1 MSFTGS
7 TKPLALI
14 TGAANGIGLATA
26 RNLAAKN
33 YDLVLFDRDQ
43 PNLEL
48 AQAELEKLGAKV
60 QIHNLDLSKS
70 HALEGQLETIINQ
83 LEIDA
88 LVNNAGVGFARTT
101 EQTTL
106 DEWELTFAVNITAS
120 FLLCK
125 IIVPQMIKRGG
136 GVIVNVILAIVIFIG
151 IAWFWGD
158 DFLPAKN
165 LSYGIHP
172 TEISKKMGLQ
182 DGDIIVALDQK
193 ELKDFFELE
202 SKIVL
207 EDPKTIQVKRGDSVL
222 SLSIPT
228 TIAAELANANNST
241 GFVVPMFP
249 VIVDSIGKAAVVV
262 EGSFQKNDTLLSIN
276 GESVKYQHEFIEVKK
291 KYSDSLVTVIAKRGM
306 DTVTIRTLIN
316 NKAQLGLFVKL
327 PMQLFKTVH
336 QEYSFAEAIPTG
348 IQRCFTT
355 LDNYVT
361 GIKQIFTGKVN
372 PNDSLGSLI
381 SIGNTFPS
389 QWDWERFWTLTA
401 VFSIVLGFM
410 NVLPIPALDGGHA
423 LFILFEMI
431 TGRKPSDKFM
441 EYAQIAG
448 MVLMLGL
455 MLYALGLDFWRL
467 FK

>member
-1 MSFTGS
+1 MY
-7 TKPLALI
+7 LAAIDL
-14 TGAANGIGLATA
+14 TVLAT
-26 RNLAAKN
+26 KT
-33 YDLVLFDRDQ
+33 
-43 PNLEL
+43 
-48 AQAELEKLGAKV
+48 AQF
-60 QIHNLDLSKS
+60 ILSFS
-70 HALEGQLETIINQ
+70 
-83 LEIDA
+83 
-88 LVNNAGVGFARTT
+88 
-101 EQTTL
+101 
-106 DEWELTFAVNITAS
+106 
-120 FLLCK
+120 
-125 IIVPQMIKRGG
+125 IIVVLHELGHFIPARLFGARVEKFYLFFNPGFSLWKKKIGDTEYGLGWIPFGGYVKISGMIDESMDKEQMNKAPESYELRSKPAYQRLIVMLG

-158 DFLPAKN
+158 EFLPAKN

-172 TEISKKMGLQ
+172 TEISKKMGLK
-182 DGDIIVALDQK
+182 DGDIIMSLDQK

-207 EDPKTIQVKRGDSVL
+207 EDAKTIQVKRGDSVL
-222 SLSIPT
+222 SLAIPAT
-228 TIAAELANANNST
+228 VASELSNANNT
-241 GFVVPMFP
+241 TAFVLPLFP
-249 VIVDSIGKAAVVV
+249 VIVDSIGKSAVMV
-262 EGSFQKNDTLLSIN
+262 EGNFQKNDTLLSIN
-276 GESVKYQHEFIEVKK
+276 GQSVKYQHEFIEVKK

-448 MVLMLGL
+448 MILMFGL

>member
-1 MSFTGS
+1 MY
-7 TKPLALI
+7 LAAIDL
-14 TGAANGIGLATA
+14 TVLAT
-26 RNLAAKN
+26 KT
-33 YDLVLFDRDQ
+33 
-43 PNLEL
+43 
-48 AQAELEKLGAKV
+48 AQF
-60 QIHNLDLSKS
+60 ILSFS
-70 HALEGQLETIINQ
+70 
-83 LEIDA
+83 
-88 LVNNAGVGFARTT
+88 
-101 EQTTL
+101 
-106 DEWELTFAVNITAS
+106 
-120 FLLCK
+120 
-125 IIVPQMIKRGG
+125 IIVVLHELGHFIPARLFGARVEKFYLFFNPGFSLWKKKIGDTEYGLGWIPFGGYVKISGMIDESMDKEQMNKAPESFELRSKPAYQRLIVMLG

-182 DGDIIVALDQK
+182 DGDIIVSLDQK

-207 EDPKTIQVKRGDSVL
+207 EDPKTIQVKREDSVL
-222 SLSIPT
+222 SLAIPT

-241 GFVVPMFP
+241 AFVVPMFP
-249 VIVDSIGKAAVVV
+249 VIVDSIGKSAVVV

-276 GESVKYQHEFIEVKK
+276 GQSVKFQHEFIEVKK
-291 KYSDSLVTVIAKRGM
+291 KYSDSLVTILAKRGM
-306 DTVTIRTLIN
+306 DTVKIRTLIN

-448 MVLMLGL
+448 MILMFGL

>member
-1 MSFTGS
+1 MY
-7 TKPLALI
+7 LAAIDL
-14 TGAANGIGLATA
+14 TVLAT
-26 RNLAAKN
+26 KT
-33 YDLVLFDRDQ
+33 
-43 PNLEL
+43 
-48 AQAELEKLGAKV
+48 AQF
-60 QIHNLDLSKS
+60 ILSFS
-70 HALEGQLETIINQ
+70 
-83 LEIDA
+83 
-88 LVNNAGVGFARTT
+88 
-101 EQTTL
+101 
-106 DEWELTFAVNITAS
+106 
-120 FLLCK
+120 
-125 IIVPQMIKRGG
+125 IIVVLHELGHFLPARLFGARVEKFYLFFNPGFSLWKKKIGETEYGLGWIPFGGYVKISGMIDESMDKEQLNKAPESYELRSKPAYQRLIVMLG

-151 IAWFWGD
+151 IAWYWGD

-165 LSYGIHP
+165 VTYGVHA
-172 TEISKKMGLQ
+172 TELSKKVGIQ
-182 DGDIIVALDQK
+182 DGDIIVSLDQK
-193 ELKDFFELE
+193 ELTDFFELE

-207 EDPKTIQVKRGDSVL
+207 ENPKTIQVKRGDSLV
-222 SLSIPT
+222 SLAIPSSM
-228 TIAAELANANNST
+228 AADLANTNNT
-241 GFVVPMFP
+241 TAFVMPLFP
-249 VIVDSIGKAAVVV
+249 VIVDSVGKTAVVV
-262 EGSFQKNDTLLSIN
+262 EGNFQKNDTLLSIN
-276 GESVKYQHEFIEVKK
+276 GESIQFQHEFIEVKK
-291 KYSDSLVTVIAKRGM
+291 KYSDSLVTIVAKRGA
-306 DTVTIRTLIN
+306 DTVKIRTLIN

-336 QEYSFAEAIPTG
+336 QNYSFTEAIPTG
-348 IQRCFTT
+348 VKRCYTT

-448 MVLMLGL
+448 MILMFGL

>member
-1 MSFTGS
+1 MY
-7 TKPLALI
+7 LAAIDL
-14 TGAANGIGLATA
+14 TVLAT
-26 RNLAAKN
+26 KT
-33 YDLVLFDRDQ
+33 
-43 PNLEL
+43 
-48 AQAELEKLGAKV
+48 AQF
-60 QIHNLDLSKS
+60 ILSFS
-70 HALEGQLETIINQ
+70 
-83 LEIDA
+83 
-88 LVNNAGVGFARTT
+88 
-101 EQTTL
+101 
-106 DEWELTFAVNITAS
+106 
-120 FLLCK
+120 
-125 IIVPQMIKRGG
+125 IIVVLHELGHFIPARLFGARVEKFYLFFNPGFSLWKKKIGDTEYGLGWIPFGGYVKISGMIDESMDKEQMNKAPESYELRSKPAYQRLIVMLG

-182 DGDIIVALDQK
+182 DGDIIVSLDQK

-202 SKIVL
+202 SKLVL
-207 EDPKTIQVKRGDSVL
+207 EDAKTIQIKRGDSVL
-222 SLSIPT
+222 SLPIPT
-228 TIAAELANANNST
+228 TIATELSNANNT
-241 GFVVPMFP
+241 TAFVVPLFP
-249 VIVDSIGKAAVVV
+249 VIVDSIGKSAVMV

-276 GESVKYQHEFIEVKK
+276 GQSIQFQHEFIEVKK

-306 DTVTIRTLIN
+306 DTVKIRTLIN

-448 MVLMLGL
+448 MILMFGL

>member
-1 MSFTGS
+1 MY
-7 TKPLALI
+7 LAAIDL
-14 TGAANGIGLATA
+14 TVLAT
-26 RNLAAKN
+26 KT
-33 YDLVLFDRDQ
+33 
-43 PNLEL
+43 
-48 AQAELEKLGAKV
+48 AQF
-60 QIHNLDLSKS
+60 ILSFS
-70 HALEGQLETIINQ
+70 
-83 LEIDA
+83 
-88 LVNNAGVGFARTT
+88 
-101 EQTTL
+101 
-106 DEWELTFAVNITAS
+106 
-120 FLLCK
+120 
-125 IIVPQMIKRGG
+125 IIVVLHELGHFIPARLFGARVEKFYLFFNPGFSLWKKKIGDTEYGLGWIPFGGYVKISGMIDESMDKEQLNKAPESYELRSKPAYQRLIVMLG

-158 DFLPAKN
+158 NFLPAKN

-172 TEISKKMGLQ
+172 SEISKKMGLK

-207 EDPKTIQVKRGDSVL
+207 EDAKTIQVKRGDSVL
-222 SLSIPT
+222 SLAIPT
-228 TIAAELANANNST
+228 TVAAELSNANNT
-241 GFVVPMFP
+241 TAFVMPLFP
-249 VIVDSIGKAAVVV
+249 VIVDSIGKSAVVV
-262 EGSFQKNDTLLSIN
+262 EGRFQKNDTLLSIN

-306 DTVTIRTLIN
+306 DTVKIRTLIN

-448 MVLMLGL
+448 MILMFGL

>member
-1 MSFTGS
+1 MY
-7 TKPLALI
+7 LAAIDL
-14 TGAANGIGLATA
+14 TVLAT
-26 RNLAAKN
+26 KT
-33 YDLVLFDRDQ
+33 
-43 PNLEL
+43 
-48 AQAELEKLGAKV
+48 AQF
-60 QIHNLDLSKS
+60 ILSFS
-70 HALEGQLETIINQ
+70 
-83 LEIDA
+83 
-88 LVNNAGVGFARTT
+88 
-101 EQTTL
+101 
-106 DEWELTFAVNITAS
+106 
-120 FLLCK
+120 
-125 IIVPQMIKRGG
+125 IIVVLHELGHFIPARLFGARVEKFYLFFNPGFSLWKKKIGDTEYGLGWIPFGGYVKISGMIDESMDKEQLNKAPESYELRSKPAYQRLIVMLG

-172 TEISKKMGLQ
+172 SEISKKVGLK
-182 DGDIIVALDQK
+182 DGDIIMSLDQK

-207 EDPKTIQVKRGDSVL
+207 EDAKTIQVKRGDTVL
-222 SLSIPT
+222 SLAIPT
-228 TIAAELANANNST
+228 TVATELSNANNTSA
-241 GFVVPMFP
+241 FVTPLFP
-249 VIVDSIGKAAVVV
+249 VIVDSIGKSAVVV
-262 EGSFQKNDTLLSIN
+262 EGSFQKNDTLISIN
-276 GESVKYQHEFIEVKK
+276 GQSVKYQHEFIEVKK
-291 KYSDSLVTVIAKRGM
+291 QYSDSLVTILAKRGM
-306 DTVTIRTLIN
+306 DTVKIRTLIN

-327 PMQLFKTVH
+327 PMQLFQTVH

-355 LDNYVT
+355 LNNYVT

-448 MVLMLGL
+448 MILMFGL

>member
-1 MSFTGS
+1 MY
-7 TKPLALI
+7 LAAIDL
-14 TGAANGIGLATA
+14 TVLAT
-26 RNLAAKN
+26 KT
-33 YDLVLFDRDQ
+33 
-43 PNLEL
+43 
-48 AQAELEKLGAKV
+48 AQF
-60 QIHNLDLSKS
+60 ILSFS
-70 HALEGQLETIINQ
+70 
-83 LEIDA
+83 
-88 LVNNAGVGFARTT
+88 
-101 EQTTL
+101 
-106 DEWELTFAVNITAS
+106 
-120 FLLCK
+120 
-125 IIVPQMIKRGG
+125 IIVVLHELGHFIPARLFGARVEKFYLFFNPGFSLWKKKIGDTEYGLGWIPFGGYVKISGMIDESMDKEQMNKAPESYELRSKPAYQRLIVMLG

-222 SLSIPT
+222 SLPIPT
-228 TIAAELANANNST
+228 SIAAELSNANNT
-241 GFVVPMFP
+241 TAFVVPLFP
-249 VIVDSIGKAAVVV
+249 VIVDSIGKSAVVV

-276 GESVKYQHEFIEVKK
+276 GQSIQFQHEFIEVKK
-291 KYSDSLVTVIAKRGM
+291 MYSDSLVTILAKRGM
-306 DTVTIRTLIN
+306 DTVKIRTLIN

-336 QEYSFAEAIPTG
+336 QAYSFAEAIPTG

-448 MVLMLGL
+448 MILMFGL

>member
-1 MSFTGS
+1 MY
-7 TKPLALI
+7 LAAIDL
-14 TGAANGIGLATA
+14 TVLAT
-26 RNLAAKN
+26 KT
-33 YDLVLFDRDQ
+33 
-43 PNLEL
+43 
-48 AQAELEKLGAKV
+48 AQF
-60 QIHNLDLSKS
+60 ILSFS
-70 HALEGQLETIINQ
+70 
-83 LEIDA
+83 
-88 LVNNAGVGFARTT
+88 
-101 EQTTL
+101 
-106 DEWELTFAVNITAS
+106 
-120 FLLCK
+120 
-125 IIVPQMIKRGG
+125 IIVVLHELGHFIPARLFGARVEKFYLFFNPGFSLWKKKIGDTEYGLGWIPFGGYVKISGMIDESMDKEQMNKAPESYELRSKPAYQRLIVMLG

-158 DFLPAKN
+158 NFLPAKN

-182 DGDIIVALDQK
+182 DGDIIVGLDQK

-207 EDPKTIQVKRGDSVL
+207 EDAKTIQIKRGDSTL
-222 SLSIPT
+222 SLAIPT
-228 TIAAELANANNST
+228 TVGAELSNANNAT
-241 GFVVPMFP
+241 AFVLPLFP
-249 VIVDSIGKAAVVV
+249 VIVDSIGKSAVMV

-306 DTVTIRTLIN
+306 DTVKIRTLIN

-355 LDNYVT
+355 LDNYVS

-448 MVLMLGL
+448 MILMFGL

>member
-1 MSFTGS
+1 MY
-7 TKPLALI
+7 LAAIDL
-14 TGAANGIGLATA
+14 TVLAT
-26 RNLAAKN
+26 KT
-33 YDLVLFDRDQ
+33 
-43 PNLEL
+43 
-48 AQAELEKLGAKV
+48 AQF
-60 QIHNLDLSKS
+60 ILSFS
-70 HALEGQLETIINQ
+70 
-83 LEIDA
+83 
-88 LVNNAGVGFARTT
+88 
-101 EQTTL
+101 
-106 DEWELTFAVNITAS
+106 
-120 FLLCK
+120 
-125 IIVPQMIKRGG
+125 IIVVLHELGHFIPARLFGARVEKFYLFFNPGFSLWKKKIGDTEYGLGWIPFGGYVKISGMIDESMDKEQMNKAPESYELRSKPAYQRLIVMLG

-182 DGDIIVALDQK
+182 DGDIIVSLDQK

-202 SKIVL
+202 SKLVL
-207 EDPKTIQVKRGDSVL
+207 EDAKTIQIKRGDSVL
-222 SLSIPT
+222 SLPIPT
-228 TIAAELANANNST
+228 TIAAELSNANNT
-241 GFVVPMFP
+241 TAFVVPLFP
-249 VIVDSIGKAAVVV
+249 VIVDSIGKSAVMV

-276 GESVKYQHEFIEVKK
+276 GQSIQFQHEFIEVKK
-291 KYSDSLVTVIAKRGM
+291 KYSDSLVTILAIRGM
-306 DTVTIRTLIN
+306 DTVKIRTLIN

-327 PMQLFKTVH
+327 PMQLFKTEH
-336 QEYSFAEAIPTG
+336 QAYSFAEAIPTG

-448 MVLMLGL
+448 MILMFGL

>member
-1 MSFTGS
+1 MY
-7 TKPLALI
+7 LAAIDL
-14 TGAANGIGLATA
+14 TVLAT
-26 RNLAAKN
+26 KT
-33 YDLVLFDRDQ
+33 
-43 PNLEL
+43 
-48 AQAELEKLGAKV
+48 AQF
-60 QIHNLDLSKS
+60 ILSFS
-70 HALEGQLETIINQ
+70 
-83 LEIDA
+83 
-88 LVNNAGVGFARTT
+88 
-101 EQTTL
+101 
-106 DEWELTFAVNITAS
+106 
-120 FLLCK
+120 
-125 IIVPQMIKRGG
+125 IIVVLHELGHFIPARLFGARVEKFYLFFNPGFSLWKKKIGDTEYGLGWIPFGGYVKIAGMIDESMDKEQLNKAPESYELRSKPAYQRLIVMLG
-136 GVIVNVILAIVIFIG
+136 GVLVNVILAIVIFIG

-158 DFLPAKN
+158 NFLPAKN

-172 TEISKKMGLQ
+172 TEISKKMGLK
-182 DGDIIVALDQK
+182 DGDIIAGLDQK

-207 EDPKTIQVKRGDSVL
+207 DNAKTIQIKRGDSVL
-222 SLSIPT
+222 SLAIPT
-228 TIAAELANANNST
+228 TIATELSNANNTSA
-241 GFVVPMFP
+241 FVLPLFP
-249 VIVDSIGKAAVVV
+249 VIVDSIGKSAVVV

-276 GESVKYQHEFIEVKK
+276 GESVQYQHEFIEVKK
-291 KYSDSLVTVIAKRGM
+291 KYSDSLVTVVAKRGM

-327 PMQLFKTVH
+327 PLQLFKTVH
-336 QEYSFAEAIPTG
+336 QEYSFTEAIPTG

-448 MVLMLGL
+448 MILMFGL

>member
-1 MSFTGS
+1 MY
-7 TKPLALI
+7 LAAIDL
-14 TGAANGIGLATA
+14 TVLAT
-26 RNLAAKN
+26 KT
-33 YDLVLFDRDQ
+33 
-43 PNLEL
+43 
-48 AQAELEKLGAKV
+48 AQF
-60 QIHNLDLSKS
+60 ILSFS
-70 HALEGQLETIINQ
+70 
-83 LEIDA
+83 
-88 LVNNAGVGFARTT
+88 
-101 EQTTL
+101 
-106 DEWELTFAVNITAS
+106 
-120 FLLCK
+120 
-125 IIVPQMIKRGG
+125 IIVVLHELGHFIPARLFGARVEKFYLFFNPGFSLWKKKIGDTEYGLGWIPFGGYVKISGMIDESMDKEQMNKAPESFELRSKPAYQRLIVMLG

-276 GESVKYQHEFIEVKK
+276 GQSVKYQHEFIEVKK

-306 DTVTIRTLIN
+306 DTVKIRTLIN

-448 MVLMLGL
+448 MILMFGL

>member
-1 MSFTGS
+1 MY
-7 TKPLALI
+7 LAAIDL
-14 TGAANGIGLATA
+14 TVLAT
-26 RNLAAKN
+26 KT
-33 YDLVLFDRDQ
+33 
-43 PNLEL
+43 
-48 AQAELEKLGAKV
+48 AQF
-60 QIHNLDLSKS
+60 ILSFS
-70 HALEGQLETIINQ
+70 
-83 LEIDA
+83 
-88 LVNNAGVGFARTT
+88 
-101 EQTTL
+101 
-106 DEWELTFAVNITAS
+106 
-120 FLLCK
+120 
-125 IIVPQMIKRGG
+125 IIVVLHELGHFIPARLFGARVEKFYLFFNPGFSLWKKKIGDTEYGLGWIPFGGYVKIAGMIDESMDKEQLNKAPESYELRSKPAYQRLVVMLG
-136 GVIVNVILAIVIFIG
+136 GVLVNVILAIVIFIG

-158 DFLPAKN
+158 NFLPAKN

-172 TEISKKMGLQ
+172 TEISKKMGLK
-182 DGDIIVALDQK
+182 DGDIIAGLDQK

-207 EDPKTIQVKRGDSVL
+207 EDAKTIQVKRGDSLL
-222 SLSIPT
+222 SLAIPT
-228 TIAAELANANNST
+228 TVASELSNANNT
-241 GFVVPMFP
+241 TAFVLPLFP
-249 VIVDSIGKAAVVV
+249 VIVDSIGKSAVVV

-276 GESVKYQHEFIEVKK
+276 GESVQYQHEFIEVKK
-291 KYSDSLVTVIAKRGM
+291 KYSDSLVTVVAKRGM

-327 PMQLFKTVH
+327 PLQLFKTVH
-336 QEYSFAEAIPTG
+336 QEYSFTEAIPTG

-448 MVLMLGL
+448 MILMFGL

>member
-1 MSFTGS
+1 MY
-7 TKPLALI
+7 LAAIDL
-14 TGAANGIGLATA
+14 TVLAT
-26 RNLAAKN
+26 KT
-33 YDLVLFDRDQ
+33 
-43 PNLEL
+43 
-48 AQAELEKLGAKV
+48 AQF
-60 QIHNLDLSKS
+60 ILSFS
-70 HALEGQLETIINQ
+70 
-83 LEIDA
+83 
-88 LVNNAGVGFARTT
+88 
-101 EQTTL
+101 
-106 DEWELTFAVNITAS
+106 
-120 FLLCK
+120 
-125 IIVPQMIKRGG
+125 IIVVLHELGHFIPARLFGARVEKFYLFFNPGFSLWKKKIGDTEYGLGWIPFGGYVKIAGMIDESMDKEQLNKAPESYELRSKPAYQRLIVMLG

-158 DFLPAKN
+158 EFLPAKN

-172 TEISKKMGLQ
+172 TEISKKMGLK
-182 DGDIIVALDQK
+182 DGDIIMSLDQK
-193 ELKDFFELE
+193 ELKDFFDLE

-207 EDPKTIQVKRGDSVL
+207 EDAKTIQVKRGDSVL
-222 SLSIPT
+222 SLAIPAT
-228 TIAAELANANNST
+228 VASELSNANNT
-241 GFVVPMFP
+241 TAFVLPLFP
-249 VIVDSIGKAAVVV
+249 VIVDSIGKSAVMV
-262 EGSFQKNDTLLSIN
+262 EGNFQKNDTLLSIN
-276 GESVKYQHEFIEVKK
+276 GQSVKYQHEFIEVKK

-448 MVLMLGL
+448 MILMFGL

>member
-1 MSFTGS
+1 MY
-7 TKPLALI
+7 LAAIDL
-14 TGAANGIGLATA
+14 TVLAT
-26 RNLAAKN
+26 KT
-33 YDLVLFDRDQ
+33 
-43 PNLEL
+43 
-48 AQAELEKLGAKV
+48 AQF
-60 QIHNLDLSKS
+60 ILSFS
-70 HALEGQLETIINQ
+70 
-83 LEIDA
+83 
-88 LVNNAGVGFARTT
+88 
-101 EQTTL
+101 
-106 DEWELTFAVNITAS
+106 
-120 FLLCK
+120 
-125 IIVPQMIKRGG
+125 IIVVLHELGHFIPARLFGARVEKFYLFFNPGFSLWKKKIGDTEYGLGWIPFGGYVKIAGMIDESMDKEQLNKAPESYELRSKPAYQRLVVMLG
-136 GVIVNVILAIVIFIG
+136 GVLVNVILAIVIFIG

-158 DFLPAKN
+158 NFLPAKN

-172 TEISKKMGLQ
+172 TEISKKMGLN
-182 DGDIIVALDQK
+182 DGDIIAGLDQK

-207 EDPKTIQVKRGDSVL
+207 DNAKTIQIKRGDSVL
-222 SLSIPT
+222 SLAIPT
-228 TIAAELANANNST
+228 TIAAELSNANNT
-241 GFVVPMFP
+241 TAFVLPLFP
-249 VIVDSIGKAAVVV
+249 VIVDSIGKSAVVV

-276 GESVKYQHEFIEVKK
+276 GESVQYQHEFIEVKK
-291 KYSDSLVTVIAKRGM
+291 KYSDSLVTVVAKRGM

-327 PMQLFKTVH
+327 PLQLFKTVH
-336 QEYSFAEAIPTG
+336 QEYSFTEAIPTG

-361 GIKQIFTGKVN
+361 GIKQIFTGKIN

-448 MVLMLGL
+448 MILMFGL

>member
-1 MSFTGS
+1 MY
-7 TKPLALI
+7 LAAIDL
-14 TGAANGIGLATA
+14 TVLAT
-26 RNLAAKN
+26 KT
-33 YDLVLFDRDQ
+33 
-43 PNLEL
+43 
-48 AQAELEKLGAKV
+48 AQF
-60 QIHNLDLSKS
+60 ILSFS
-70 HALEGQLETIINQ
+70 
-83 LEIDA
+83 
-88 LVNNAGVGFARTT
+88 
-101 EQTTL
+101 
-106 DEWELTFAVNITAS
+106 
-120 FLLCK
+120 
-125 IIVPQMIKRGG
+125 IIVVLHELGHFIPARLFGARVEKFYLFFNPGFSLWKKKIGDTEYGLGWIPFGGYVKISGMIDESMDKEQMNKAPESYELRSKPAYQRLIVMLG

-182 DGDIIVALDQK
+182 DGDIIVGLDQK

-222 SLSIPT
+222 SLAIPT
-228 TIAAELANANNST
+228 TIAAELSNANNT
-241 GFVVPMFP
+241 TAFVVPLFP
-249 VIVDSIGKAAVVV
+249 VIVDSIGKSAVVV

-276 GESVKYQHEFIEVKK
+276 GESIKYQHEFIEVKK
-291 KYSDSLVTVIAKRGM
+291 KYSDSLVTILAKRGM

-372 PNDSLGSLI
+372 PNDSLGSLM

-448 MVLMLGL
+448 MILMFGL

>member
-1 MSFTGS
+1 MY
-7 TKPLALI
+7 LAAIDL
-14 TGAANGIGLATA
+14 TVLAT
-26 RNLAAKN
+26 KT
-33 YDLVLFDRDQ
+33 
-43 PNLEL
+43 
-48 AQAELEKLGAKV
+48 AQF
-60 QIHNLDLSKS
+60 ILSFS
-70 HALEGQLETIINQ
+70 
-83 LEIDA
+83 
-88 LVNNAGVGFARTT
+88 
-101 EQTTL
+101 
-106 DEWELTFAVNITAS
+106 
-120 FLLCK
+120 
-125 IIVPQMIKRGG
+125 IIVVLHELGHFIPARLFGARVEKFYLFFNPGFSLWKKKIGDTEYGLGWIPFGGYVKISGMIDESMDKEQMNKAPESYELRSKPAYQRLIVMLG

-158 DFLPAKN
+158 NFLPAKN

-182 DGDIIVALDQK
+182 DGDIIVGLDQK

-207 EDPKTIQVKRGDSVL
+207 EDAKTIQIKRGDSLL
-222 SLSIPT
+222 SLAIPT
-228 TIAAELANANNST
+228 TVAAELSNANNAT
-241 GFVVPMFP
+241 AFVLPLFP
-249 VIVDSIGKAAVVV
+249 VIVDSIGKSAVMV

-291 KYSDSLVTVIAKRGM
+291 KYSDSLVTVIAKRGL
-306 DTVTIRTLIN
+306 DTVTVRTLIN

-448 MVLMLGL
+448 MVLMFGL

>member
-1 MSFTGS
+1 MY
-7 TKPLALI
+7 LAAIDL
-14 TGAANGIGLATA
+14 TVLAT
-26 RNLAAKN
+26 KT
-33 YDLVLFDRDQ
+33 
-43 PNLEL
+43 
-48 AQAELEKLGAKV
+48 AQF
-60 QIHNLDLSKS
+60 ILSFS
-70 HALEGQLETIINQ
+70 
-83 LEIDA
+83 
-88 LVNNAGVGFARTT
+88 
-101 EQTTL
+101 
-106 DEWELTFAVNITAS
+106 
-120 FLLCK
+120 
-125 IIVPQMIKRGG
+125 IIVVLHELGHFIPARLFGARVEKFYLFFNPGFSLWKKKIGDTEYGLGWIPFGGYVKISGMIDESMDKEQLNKAPESYELRSKPAYQRLIVMLG

-165 LSYGIHP
+165 LSYGIHV
-172 TEISKKMGLQ
+172 TEVSKKMGLQ
-182 DGDIIVALDQK
+182 DGDIIVSLDQK

-207 EDPKTIQVKRGDSVL
+207 EDAKTIQVKRGDSVL
-222 SLSIPT
+222 SLVIPT
-228 TIAAELANANNST
+228 TVAAKLSNANNTTS
-241 GFVVPMFP
+241 FVMPLFP
-249 VIVDSIGKAAVVV
+249 VIVDSIGKSAVVV

-276 GESVKYQHEFIEVKK
+276 GQSVKYQHEFIEVKK
-291 KYSDSLVTVIAKRGM
+291 QYSDSLVTILAKRGT
-306 DTVTIRTLIN
+306 DTVKIRTLIN

-336 QEYSFAEAIPTG
+336 QSYSFADAIPTG

-448 MVLMLGL
+448 MILMFGL

>member
-1 MSFTGS
+1 MY
-7 TKPLALI
+7 LAAIDL
-14 TGAANGIGLATA
+14 TVLAT
-26 RNLAAKN
+26 KT
-33 YDLVLFDRDQ
+33 
-43 PNLEL
+43 
-48 AQAELEKLGAKV
+48 AQF
-60 QIHNLDLSKS
+60 ILSFS
-70 HALEGQLETIINQ
+70 
-83 LEIDA
+83 
-88 LVNNAGVGFARTT
+88 
-101 EQTTL
+101 
-106 DEWELTFAVNITAS
+106 
-120 FLLCK
+120 
-125 IIVPQMIKRGG
+125 IIVVLHELGHFIPARLFGARVEKFYLFFNPGFSLWKKKIGDTEYGLGWIPFGGYVKISGMIDESMDKEQMNKAPESYELRSKPAYQRLIVMLG

-158 DFLPAKN
+158 NFLPAKN

-182 DGDIIVALDQK
+182 DGDIIVGLDQK

-202 SKIVL
+202 SKIIL
-207 EDPKTIQVKRGDSVL
+207 EDAKTIQIKRGDSLL

-228 TIAAELANANNST
+228 TIAAELSNANNAT
-241 GFVVPMFP
+241 AFVLPLFP
-249 VIVDSIGKAAVVV
+249 VIVDSIGKSAVMV

-306 DTVTIRTLIN
+306 DTVTVRTLIN

-448 MVLMLGL
+448 MVLMFGL

>member
-1 MSFTGS
+1 MY
-7 TKPLALI
+7 LAAIDL
-14 TGAANGIGLATA
+14 TVLAT
-26 RNLAAKN
+26 KT
-33 YDLVLFDRDQ
+33 
-43 PNLEL
+43 
-48 AQAELEKLGAKV
+48 AQF
-60 QIHNLDLSKS
+60 ILSFS
-70 HALEGQLETIINQ
+70 
-83 LEIDA
+83 
-88 LVNNAGVGFARTT
+88 
-101 EQTTL
+101 
-106 DEWELTFAVNITAS
+106 
-120 FLLCK
+120 
-125 IIVPQMIKRGG
+125 IIVVLHELGHFIPARLFGARVEKFYLFFNPGFSLWKKKIGDTEYGLGWIPFGGYVKISGMIDESMDKEQMNKAPESYELRSKPAYQRLIVMLG

-158 DFLPAKN
+158 NFLPAKN

-182 DGDIIVALDQK
+182 DGDIIVGLDQK

-207 EDPKTIQVKRGDSVL
+207 EDAKTIQIKRGDSLL

-241 GFVVPMFP
+241 AFVVPMFP
-249 VIVDSIGKAAVVV
+249 VIVDSIGKTAVVV

-306 DTVTIRTLIN
+306 DTVKIRTLIN

-336 QEYSFAEAIPTG
+336 QAYSFAEAIPTG

-448 MVLMLGL
+448 MILMFGL

>member
-1 MSFTGS
+1 LWKKKIGDTEYGLGWIPFGGYVKISGMIDESMDKEQMNKAPESFELRS
-7 TKPLALI
+7 KPAYQRLI
-14 TGAANGIGLATA
+14 VML
-26 RNLAAKN
+26 
-33 YDLVLFDRDQ
+33 
-43 PNLEL
+43 
-48 AQAELEKLGAKV
+48 
-60 QIHNLDLSKS
+60 
-70 HALEGQLETIINQ
+70 
-83 LEIDA
+83 
-88 LVNNAGVGFARTT
+88 
-101 EQTTL
+101 
-106 DEWELTFAVNITAS
+106 
-120 FLLCK
+120 
-125 IIVPQMIKRGG
+125 G

-241 GFVVPMFP
+241 AFVVPMFP
-249 VIVDSIGKAAVVV
+249 VIVDSIGKTAVVV

-276 GESVKYQHEFIEVKK
+276 GQSVKYQHEFIEVKK
-291 KYSDSLVTVIAKRGM
+291 KYSDSLVTILAKRGM
-306 DTVTIRTLIN
+306 DTVKIRTLIN

-448 MVLMLGL
+448 MILMFGL

>member
-1 MSFTGS
+1 MYLAAIDLSVLATKTAQFILSFSIIVVLHELGHFI
-7 TKPLALI
+7 PARLF
-14 TGAANGIGLATA
+14 GARVEKFYLFFNPGFTLWKKKIGETEYGIGWIPFGGYVKIAGMIDESMDKEQLNKAPEA
-26 RNLAAKN
+26 
-33 YDLVLFDRDQ
+33 Y
-43 PNLEL
+43 EL
-48 AQAELEKLGAKV
+48 R
-60 QIHNLDLSKS
+60 SKP
-70 HALEGQLETIINQ
+70 AYQRL
-83 LEIDA
+83 
-88 LVNNAGVGFARTT
+88 
-101 EQTTL
+101 
-106 DEWELTFAVNITAS
+106 
-120 FLLCK
+120 
-125 IIVPQMIKRGG
+125 IVMLG
-136 GVIVNVILAIVIFIG
+136 GVIVNAILAIIIFIG

-158 DFLPAKN
+158 NFLPSKN
-165 LSYGIHP
+165 LSYGVHA
-172 TEISKKMGLQ
+172 TEVSKKMGIQ
-182 DGDIIVALDQK
+182 DGDIIVSLDQQ
-193 ELKDFFELE
+193 ELTDFFELE
-202 SKIVL
+202 SKIVI
-207 EDPKTIQVKRGDSVL
+207 DAAKTIQVQRGDSMINL
-222 SLSIPT
+222 TIPST
-228 TIAAELANANNST
+228 VAAELSNANNST
-241 GFVVPMFP
+241 AFVLPLFP
-249 VIVDSIGKAAVVV
+249 VIVDSIGKTAVVV

-276 GESVKYQHEFIEVKK
+276 GQSVRYQHEFIEVKK
-291 KYSDSLVTVIAKRGM
+291 NFSDSLVTVLAKRGT
-306 DTVTIRTLIN
+306 DTVKIRTLIN

-336 QEYSFAEAIPTG
+336 QDYNLMEAIPKG
-348 IQRCFTT
+348 VQRCIST

-448 MVLMLGL
+448 MILMFGL

>member
-1 MSFTGS
+1 MY
-7 TKPLALI
+7 LAAIDL
-14 TGAANGIGLATA
+14 TVLAT
-26 RNLAAKN
+26 KT
-33 YDLVLFDRDQ
+33 
-43 PNLEL
+43 
-48 AQAELEKLGAKV
+48 AQF
-60 QIHNLDLSKS
+60 ILSFS
-70 HALEGQLETIINQ
+70 
-83 LEIDA
+83 
-88 LVNNAGVGFARTT
+88 
-101 EQTTL
+101 
-106 DEWELTFAVNITAS
+106 
-120 FLLCK
+120 
-125 IIVPQMIKRGG
+125 IIVVLHELGHFIPARLFGARVEKFYLFFNPGFSLWKKKIGETEYGLGWIPFGGYVKISGMIDESMDKEQLNKAPESYELRSKPAYQRLVVMLG
-136 GVIVNVILAIVIFIG
+136 GVLVNVILAIVIFIG

-158 DFLPAKN
+158 NFLPAKN

-172 TEISKKMGLQ
+172 TEISKKMGLK
-182 DGDIIVALDQK
+182 DGDIIAGLDQK

-207 EDPKTIQVKRGDSVL
+207 DNAKTIQIKRGDSVL
-222 SLSIPT
+222 SLAIPT
-228 TIAAELANANNST
+228 TIAAELSNANNT
-241 GFVVPMFP
+241 TAFVLPLFP
-249 VIVDSIGKAAVVV
+249 VIVDSIGKSAVVV

-276 GESVKYQHEFIEVKK
+276 GESVQYQHEFIEVKK
-291 KYSDSLVTVIAKRGM
+291 KYSDSLVTVVAKRGM

-327 PMQLFKTVH
+327 PLQLFKTVH
-336 QEYSFAEAIPTG
+336 QEYSFTEAIPTG

-448 MVLMLGL
+448 MILMFGL

>member
-1 MSFTGS
+1 MY
-7 TKPLALI
+7 LAAIDL
-14 TGAANGIGLATA
+14 TVLAT
-26 RNLAAKN
+26 KT
-33 YDLVLFDRDQ
+33 
-43 PNLEL
+43 
-48 AQAELEKLGAKV
+48 AQF
-60 QIHNLDLSKS
+60 ILSFS
-70 HALEGQLETIINQ
+70 
-83 LEIDA
+83 
-88 LVNNAGVGFARTT
+88 
-101 EQTTL
+101 
-106 DEWELTFAVNITAS
+106 
-120 FLLCK
+120 
-125 IIVPQMIKRGG
+125 IIVVLHELGHFIPARLFGARVEKFYLFFNPGFSLWKKKIGETEYGLGWIPFGGYVKIAGMIDESMDKEQLNKAPESYELRSKPAYQRLIVMLG

-158 DFLPAKN
+158 EFLPAKN

-172 TEISKKMGLQ
+172 TEISKKMGLK
-182 DGDIIVALDQK
+182 DGDIIMSLDQK

-207 EDPKTIQVKRGDSVL
+207 EDAKTIQVKRGDSLL
-222 SLSIPT
+222 SLAIPT
-228 TIAAELANANNST
+228 TVASELSNANNT
-241 GFVVPMFP
+241 TAFVLPLFP
-249 VIVDSIGKAAVVV
+249 VIVDSIGKSAVMV
-262 EGSFQKNDTLLSIN
+262 EGNFQKNDTLLSIN
-276 GESVKYQHEFIEVKK
+276 GQSVKYQHEFIEVKK

-448 MVLMLGL
+448 MILMFGL

>member
-1 MSFTGS
+1 MY
-7 TKPLALI
+7 LAAIDL
-14 TGAANGIGLATA
+14 TVLAT
-26 RNLAAKN
+26 KT
-33 YDLVLFDRDQ
+33 
-43 PNLEL
+43 
-48 AQAELEKLGAKV
+48 AQF
-60 QIHNLDLSKS
+60 ILSFS
-70 HALEGQLETIINQ
+70 
-83 LEIDA
+83 
-88 LVNNAGVGFARTT
+88 
-101 EQTTL
+101 
-106 DEWELTFAVNITAS
+106 
-120 FLLCK
+120 
-125 IIVPQMIKRGG
+125 IIVVLHELGHFIPARLFGARVEKFYLFFNPGFSLWKKKIGDTEYGLGWIPFGGYVKIAGMIDESMDKEQLNKAPESYELRSKPAYQRLIVMLG

-172 TEISKKMGLQ
+172 TEISKKMGLK

-193 ELKDFFELE
+193 ELTDFFELE

-207 EDPKTIQVKRGDSVL
+207 EDAKTIQVKRGDSVL
-222 SLSIPT
+222 SLAIPT
-228 TIAAELANANNST
+228 TVASELSNANNAT
-241 GFVVPMFP
+241 AFVLPLFP
-249 VIVDSIGKAAVVV
+249 VIVDSIGKAAVLV

-276 GESVKYQHEFIEVKK
+276 GESVQYQHEFIEVKK

-306 DTVTIRTLIN
+306 DTVKIRTLIN

-327 PMQLFKTVH
+327 PLQLFKTVH
-336 QEYSFAEAIPTG
+336 QNYSFAEAIPTG

-448 MVLMLGL
+448 MILMFGL

>member
-1 MSFTGS
+1 MY
-7 TKPLALI
+7 LAAIDL
-14 TGAANGIGLATA
+14 TVLAT
-26 RNLAAKN
+26 KT
-33 YDLVLFDRDQ
+33 
-43 PNLEL
+43 
-48 AQAELEKLGAKV
+48 AQF
-60 QIHNLDLSKS
+60 ILSFS
-70 HALEGQLETIINQ
+70 
-83 LEIDA
+83 
-88 LVNNAGVGFARTT
+88 
-101 EQTTL
+101 
-106 DEWELTFAVNITAS
+106 
-120 FLLCK
+120 
-125 IIVPQMIKRGG
+125 IIVVLHELGHFIPARLFGARVEKFYLFFNPGFSLWKKKIGDTEYGLGWIPFGGYVKISGMIDESMDKEQMNKAPESYELRSKPAYQRLIVMLG

-158 DFLPAKN
+158 NFLPAKN

-182 DGDIIVALDQK
+182 DGDIIVGLDQK

-207 EDPKTIQVKRGDSVL
+207 EDAKTIQIKRGDSLL

-228 TIAAELANANNST
+228 TVAAELSNANNAT
-241 GFVVPMFP
+241 AFVLPLFP
-249 VIVDSIGKAAVVV
+249 VIVDSIGKSAVMV

-306 DTVTIRTLIN
+306 DTVTVRTLIN

-448 MVLMLGL
+448 MVLMFGL

>member
-1 MSFTGS
+1 MY
-7 TKPLALI
+7 LAAIDL
-14 TGAANGIGLATA
+14 TVLAT
-26 RNLAAKN
+26 KT
-33 YDLVLFDRDQ
+33 
-43 PNLEL
+43 
-48 AQAELEKLGAKV
+48 AQF
-60 QIHNLDLSKS
+60 ILSFS
-70 HALEGQLETIINQ
+70 
-83 LEIDA
+83 
-88 LVNNAGVGFARTT
+88 
-101 EQTTL
+101 
-106 DEWELTFAVNITAS
+106 
-120 FLLCK
+120 
-125 IIVPQMIKRGG
+125 IIVVLHELGHFIPARIFGARVEKFYLFFNPGFSLWKKKIGDTEYGLGWIPFGGYVKISGMIDESMDKEQMNKAPESYELRSKPAYQRLIVMLG

-306 DTVTIRTLIN
+306 ETVKIRTLIN

-448 MVLMLGL
+448 MILMFGL

>member
-1 MSFTGS
+1 LWKKKIGDTEYGLGWIPFGGYVKISGMIDESMDKEQMNKAPES
-7 TKPLALI
+7 YELRSKPAYQRLI
-14 TGAANGIGLATA
+14 VML
-26 RNLAAKN
+26 
-33 YDLVLFDRDQ
+33 
-43 PNLEL
+43 
-48 AQAELEKLGAKV
+48 
-60 QIHNLDLSKS
+60 
-70 HALEGQLETIINQ
+70 
-83 LEIDA
+83 
-88 LVNNAGVGFARTT
+88 
-101 EQTTL
+101 
-106 DEWELTFAVNITAS
+106 
-120 FLLCK
+120 
-125 IIVPQMIKRGG
+125 G

-241 GFVVPMFP
+241 AFVVPMFP
-249 VIVDSIGKAAVVV
+249 VIVDSIGKTAVVV

-276 GESVKYQHEFIEVKK
+276 GQSVKYQHEFIEVKK
-291 KYSDSLVTVIAKRGM
+291 KYSDSLVTILAKRGM
-306 DTVTIRTLIN
+306 DTVKIRTLIN

-448 MVLMLGL
+448 MILMFGL